1 MVKEFMSS
9 RLLLNCV
16 FFVAFAAFFTG
27 CDPQSAEMAALKA
40 ENDRLRAEL
49 ANLRG
54 KPIGTISESTGGKPD
69 LILEFNELW
78 NQRFEDNEFRARQR
92 LADKVLRVTGI
103 LDGISRENLLLY
115 GLGRSKNVRISV
127 NLEKAYAS
135 KIQDGLA
142 ALERGVTL
150 TVQGRF
156 AYDRMELNDSMIV
169 DKATG
174 APQGTE
180 EIQSIGQTAPV
191 KPVPVNPSA
200 GNQ

>member
-1 MVKEFMSS
+1 MVKESMSS
-9 RLLLNCV
+9 RLFLNCV

-27 CDPQSAEMAALKA
+27 CDPHSAEMAALKA

-54 KPIGTISESTGGKPD
+54 KSNGTIAELTGGKLD
-69 LILEFNELW
+69 LILEFNDLW

-92 LADKVLRVTGI
+92 LSDKVLRVTGI
-103 LDGISRENLLLY
+103 LDGISGENLLLY
-115 GLGRSKNVRISV
+115 GLGKPKNVRISV
-127 NLEKAYAS
+127 NLEKGYAS
-135 KIQDGLA
+135 KIKDGLA

-169 DKATG
+169 DKVSG

-180 EIQSIGQTAPV
+180 EIQSIGLPA
-191 KPVPVNPSA
+191 PVNPSP
-200 GNQ
+200 GNP

>member
-1 MVKEFMSS
+1 MVKESMSS
-9 RLLLNCV
+9 RLFLNCV

-27 CDPQSAEMAALKA
+27 CDPHSAEMAALKA

-54 KPIGTISESTGGKPD
+54 KSNGTIAELTGGKPD
-69 LILEFNELW
+69 LILEFNDLW

-92 LADKVLRVTGI
+92 LSDKVLRVTGI
-103 LDGISRENLLLY
+103 LDGISGENLLLY
-115 GLGRSKNVRISV
+115 GLGKPKNVRISV
-127 NLEKAYAS
+127 NLEKGYAS
-135 KIQDGLA
+135 KIKDGLA

-169 DKATG
+169 DKVSG

-180 EIQSIGQTAPV
+180 EIQSIGLPA
-191 KPVPVNPSA
+191 PVNPSP
-200 GNQ
+200 GNP

>member
-1 MVKEFMSS
+1 MVKESMSS
-9 RLLLNCV
+9 RLFLNCV

-27 CDPQSAEMAALKA
+27 CDPHSAEMAALKA

-54 KPIGTISESTGGKPD
+54 KSNGTIAELTGGKPD
-69 LILEFNELW
+69 LILEFNDLW

-92 LADKVLRVTGI
+92 LSDKVLRVTGI
-103 LDGISRENLLLY
+103 LDGISGENLLLY
-115 GLGRSKNVRISV
+115 GLGKPKNVRISV
-127 NLEKAYAS
+127 NLEKGYAS
-135 KIQDGLA
+135 KIKDGLA

-150 TVQGRF
+150 TVQGIF

-169 DKATG
+169 DKVSG

-180 EIQSIGQTAPV
+180 EIQSIGLPA
-191 KPVPVNPSA
+191 PVNPSP
-200 GNQ
+200 GNP